1 MTLKILHTADLHLGM
16 KFTRGYVPAI
26 QERLIEARFE
36 TFGSLIEIANKHA
49 TDLFVIAGDLFHNT
63 RVSRKDILRTADIL
77 KRFEGRLVLVLPG
90 NHDYVQKGED
100 PLWPVFREIAAEN
113 ILFLGEPKTY
123 DLRRYDI
130 DMTVYAA
137 PCTSKHSS
145 TNAIGW
151 VQASQKDAGTKF
163 GIGISHGSLEG
174 LSPDFNKDYYP
185 MSKKDLEIAGIDLW
199 LMGHT
204 HTRYPNEEK
213 GTGARIF
220 FPSTP
225 EPDGFDCKHPGYVWL
240 IELSDDKSVRYQSIG
255 TGHCRFLTM
264 ERELHGEDDV
274 EALKSFFQE
283 RKSEEC
289 LVRLKLK
296 GRVIGEIYD
305 ERTSIVDELK
315 ECVLHLEVDMAEL
328 FHKITL
334 EDINREFT
342 ENSFPHSLLTTLAKE
357 QQNPLSLQMAYDL
370 ITEVKQ

>member
-16 KFTRGYVPAI
+16 KFTRGYVPEV

-36 TFGSLIEIANKHA
+36 TFGSLVEIANKHD

-90 NHDYVQKGED
+90 NHDYIQKGED

-151 VQASQKDAGTKF
+151 VHECQKDAGTKF
-163 GIGISHGSLEG
+163 GIGIAHGTLEG
-174 LSPDFNKDYYP
+174 LSPDFNDDYYP
-185 MSKKDLEIAGIDLW
+185 MSKKELKITGIDLW

-204 HTRYPNEEK
+204 HTRYPDEEK
-213 GTGARIF
+213 GTDARIF

-225 EPDGFDCKHPGYVWL
+225 EPDGFDCEHPGYVWL
-240 IELSDDKSVRYQSIG
+240 IELSDDKSVRYQSIC

-264 ERELHGEDDV
+264 ERELHSEDDV
-274 EALKSFFQE
+274 EALKSFFHE
-283 RKSEEC
+283 HTSEEY

-296 GRVIGEIYD
+296 GRVGGEIYD

-315 ECVLHLEVDMAEL
+315 ESVLHLEVDMAEL
-328 FHKITL
+328 FRKITL

-370 ITEVKQ
+370 IQEVKQ